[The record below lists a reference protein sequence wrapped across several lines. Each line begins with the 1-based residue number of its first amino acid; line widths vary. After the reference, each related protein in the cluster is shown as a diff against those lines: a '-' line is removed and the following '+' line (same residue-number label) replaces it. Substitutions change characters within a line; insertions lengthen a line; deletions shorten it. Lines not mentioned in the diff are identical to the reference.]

1 MKKFL
6 FKLACKLIGH
16 NEIYLC
22 KTDNNSVYIVAE
34 KSLSAKQRKFINSI
48 IVNVEFVNF
57 PLKKSLVDLATK
69 TKKEFGI
76 VQKGEL
82 TLEEN

>member
-34 KSLSAKQRKFINSI
+34 KSLSTKQRTSINSI
-48 IVNVEFVNF
+48 IVGFENI
-57 PLKKSLVDLATK
+57 PSIKKSLVDLATK
-69 TKKEFGI
+69 TKKESGI
-76 VQKGEL
+76 VQEGEL

>member
-34 KSLSAKQRKFINSI
+34 KSLSTEQRTCVNSI
-48 IVNVEFVNF
+48 IVGFGNI
-57 PLKKSLVDLATK
+57 PSIKKSLVDLATK
-69 TKKEFGI
+69 TKKESGI
-76 VQKGEL
+76 VQEGEL